1 MNPNSI
7 SHRLF
12 IAALKPSDQPSGK
25 PPSAA
30 RSAGATGATRTNAV
44 KSAQS
49 FSALA
54 SRQVADWSWSG
65 WQHNTI
71 LWEGRMSPR

>member
-12 IAALKPSDQPSGK
+12 IAALKPGEPAAERRS
-25 PPSAA
+25 SAA
-30 RSAGATGATRTNAV
+30 RSAAATDATKTNTA
-44 KSAQS
+44 KSSQS

-54 SRQVADWSWSG
+54 SRRAADWSWSG

-71 LWEGRMSPR
+71 

>member
-12 IAALKPSDQPSGK
+12 IAALKPSDQPAGK
-25 PPSAA
+25 SPSAA
-30 RSAGATGATRTNAV
+30 RSAGATGAPKTSAA
-44 KSAQS
+44 KSVQS

-54 SRQVADWSWSG
+54 SRRVADWSWSG

-71 LWEGRMSPR
+71 

>member
-12 IAALKPSDQPSGK
+12 IAALTPSDQTSGK
-25 PPSAA
+25 RPSAA
-30 RSAGATGATRTNAV
+30 RSAGANGATKTNAA
-44 KSAQS
+44 KSVSS

-54 SRQVADWSWSG
+54 SRRVADWSWSG

-71 LWEGRMSPR
+71 

>member
-12 IAALKPSDQPSGK
+12 IAALSPGGPPAGKRPVAVRAALAPEATKIKP
-25 PPSAA
+25 A
-30 RSAGATGATRTNAV
+30 
-44 KSAQS
+44 KSASS

-54 SRQVADWSWSG
+54 SRRVAVWSWSG
-65 WQHNTI
+65 WSQ
-71 LWEGRMSPR
+71 SAV

>member
-12 IAALKPSDQPSGK
+12 IAALKPGEPVAGRRS
-25 PPSAA
+25 SAA
-30 RSAGATGATRTNAV
+30 RSAEAIGASKTNPV
-44 KSAQS
+44 KSSQS

-54 SRQVADWSWSG
+54 SRRVADWSWSG

-71 LWEGRMSPR
+71 

>member
-12 IAALKPSDQPSGK
+12 IAALKPADQVPGK
-25 PPSAA
+25 RPAAAA
-30 RSAGATGATRTNAV
+30 RSAGAQGEAKPDPA
-44 KSAQS
+44 KASS
-49 FSALA
+49 LSELA
-54 SRQVADWSWSG
+54 SRRVADWSWSG

-71 LWEGRMSPR
+71 

>member
-12 IAALKPSDQPSGK
+12 IAALKPGEPAAGRR
-25 PPSAA
+25 PTAA
-30 RSAGATGATRTNAV
+30 RSADAAGDPKTNAA
-44 KSAQS
+44 KSPPS

-54 SRQVADWSWSG
+54 SRRVADWSWSG

-71 LWEGRMSPR
+71 